1 MKLLPTYEIPKHI
14 QPLWRIAAITLSLTA
29 SLFSPDSESKEN
41 FTGNV
46 FSFSLSL
53 FFFFSPLSVRLLPVL
68 TRLHCAA
75 VIGCSLFHNF
85 LKKHKHTE
93 QSAERVSAV
102 AEKKCSYSKVN
113 ICFWHLDSSLNAH
126 VAPARIVRNVHGEN
140 RKLKVSGS
148 TQTWERDDVSQPQQR
163 VKYGQWVPTTVSGRV
178 MSKCVHRWVR
188 TSKETHI
195 TLRIRLVFFT
205 H

>member
-1 MKLLPTYEIPKHI
+1 MKFPNTSNLCDVSPPS
-14 QPLWRIAAITLSLTA
+14 LSRSQHLFSVLTA
-29 SLFSPDSESKEN
+29 RAKKTSLEM
-41 FTGNV
+41 
-46 FSFSLSL
+46 FSLSL
-53 FFFFSPLSVRLLPVL
+53 SLSLCFFFFSPLSSAASCADAPPLRCRDWLLPFSQL
-68 TRLHCAA
+68 PQKTQTHRAISWACE
-75 VIGCSLFHNF
+75 CSG
-85 LKKHKHTE
+85 
-93 QSAERVSAV
+93 
-102 AEKKCSYSKVN
+102 SYSKVN